1 MSTLRSI
8 SKMVFSKIGIAN
20 ILAVNNKAEEIEQT
34 SVIINTHPSGV
45 FFVIRKDWKRL
56 AQFTSDQGLII
67 SDAYINNHVERL

>member
-1 MSTLRSI
+1 
-8 SKMVFSKIGIAN
+8 MVFSKIGIAN